1 MHRPRV
7 EHYSPYERAYDVA
20 HPVDA
25 NAVPNATPSST
36 SDSPQPANAATSF
49 GAWLAAFDS
58 PSDKSPPVMP
68 APPSVCYPA
77 CARVGCTDHS
87 GQESAPCADPN
98 SCGDCLECAMLAL
111 VPAPAHASST
121 HVYALADVPAPD
133 IDGWLRAMS
142 VLAADPRPIDHP
154 AASDEGPVE
163 VFIPGSDVPYDPGDL
178 QTYALWNDLAAALS
192 HPRPVLDEWDAD
204 PLSADLV
211 LSDM

>member
-1 MHRPRV
+1 M
-7 EHYSPYERAYDVA
+7 
-20 HPVDA
+20 
-25 NAVPNATPSST
+25 
-36 SDSPQPANAATSF
+36 
-49 GAWLAAFDS
+49 
-58 PSDKSPPVMP
+58 
-68 APPSVCYPA
+68 
-77 CARVGCTDHS
+77 
-87 GQESAPCADPN
+87 
-98 SCGDCLECAMLAL
+98 
-111 VPAPAHASST
+111 
-121 HVYALADVPAPD
+121 YALADVPAPD